1 MKQYESSTATLR
13 ALLAH
18 PSLQRAHVDETMDA
32 MAEATAAHREV
43 DDAIRL
49 GGALAAS
56 DAGIDEQELE
66 AELAALVQDLT
77 HEENQRQ
84 EVKEKED
91 AEARGAKLPS
101 VPQAE
106 PERGRESRT
115 ALRETT
121 DESTDADFSSFEAKD
136 ASRELSTR
144 EAS

>member
-13 ALLAH
+13 TLLAH
-18 PSLQRAHVDETMDA
+18 PSLQRAHIDETMDA

-66 AELAALVQDLT
+66 AELAALVQDVT
-77 HEENQRQ
+77 REEIERQ

-106 PERGRESRT
+106 PERAQESRT

-121 DESTDADFSSFEAKD
+121 RESTDADFSSLEAKD

>member
-18 PSLQRAHVDETMDA
+18 PSLQRAHIDETMDA
-32 MAEATAAHREV
+32 MAEATAAH
-43 DDAIRL
+43 RL

-66 AELAALVQDLT
+66 AELAALVQDVT
-77 HEENQRQ
+77 REEIERQ

-106 PERGRESRT
+106 PERAQESRT

-121 DESTDADFSSFEAKD
+121 RESTDADFSSLEAKD

>member
-13 ALLAH
+13 TLLAH
-18 PSLQRAHVDETMDA
+18 PSLQRAHIDETMDA

-66 AELAALVQDLT
+66 AELAALVQDVKR
-77 HEENQRQ
+77 EENERQ
-84 EVKEKED
+84 EVKEKDD

-106 PERGRESRT
+106 PERAQESRT

-121 DESTDADFSSFEAKD
+121 RESTDADFSSLEAKD

>member
-13 ALLAH
+13 TLLAH
-18 PSLQRAHVDETMDA
+18 PSLQRAHIDETMDA

-49 GGALAAS
+49 GGALAAT

-66 AELAALVQDLT
+66 AELAALVQDVKR
-77 HEENQRQ
+77 EENERQ
-84 EVKEKED
+84 EVKEKDD

-106 PERGRESRT
+106 PERAQESRT

-121 DESTDADFSSFEAKD
+121 RESTDADFSSLEAKD